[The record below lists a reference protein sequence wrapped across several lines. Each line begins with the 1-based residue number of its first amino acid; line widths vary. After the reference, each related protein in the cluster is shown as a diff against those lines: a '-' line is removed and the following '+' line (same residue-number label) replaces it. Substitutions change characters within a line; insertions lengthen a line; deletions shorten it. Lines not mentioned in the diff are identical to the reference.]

1 MQLLGKLAV
10 LSAIRSDAR
19 LLAKCS
25 KIKIL
30 WTFLSIAIHHAWTS
44 SFAYIH
50 KYSMEWQIMMRK
62 TYSDPMVDASVTIM
76 FIVPSFPWT
85 AVMLSLD
92 AYR

>member
-1 MQLLGKLAV
+1 
-10 LSAIRSDAR
+10 
-19 LLAKCS
+19 
-25 KIKIL
+25 
-30 WTFLSIAIHHAWTS
+30 
-44 SFAYIH
+44 
-50 KYSMEWQIMMRK
+50 MEWQIMMRK